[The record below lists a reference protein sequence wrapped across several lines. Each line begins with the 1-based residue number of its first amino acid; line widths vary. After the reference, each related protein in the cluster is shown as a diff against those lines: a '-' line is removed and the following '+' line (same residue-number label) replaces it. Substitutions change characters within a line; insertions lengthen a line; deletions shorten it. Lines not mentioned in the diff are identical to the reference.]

1 MVIRKEWIAPEKS
14 RALSI
19 SEMENNA
26 YIIGMYFTRHEV
38 GHWTPN
44 AVAGMLGNMQAE
56 STINPARW
64 QGDKEPETE
73 EEITETGYGLVQWTP
88 YTKYAD
94 WAGSGWKGNGYK
106 QCERI
111 HYERMNNLQ
120 WVASSLYDFSFTEYI
135 MMREAPEYMADAF
148 LKNYERP
155 ENPNQP
161 IRGEYAKYWY
171 DYIIKYVMPKIW
183 IWNRKETRKKWYR

>member
-1 MVIRKEWIAPEKS
+1 MVIQKKWIAPEKS

-38 GHWTPN
+38 RYWTPN

-73 EEITETGYGLVQWTP
+73 EEVKETGYGLVQWTP

-94 WAGSGWKGNGYK
+94 WAGSGWRGDGYK

-120 WVASSLYDFSFTEYI
+120 WVATSLYNFSFTEYI
-135 MMREAPEYMADAF
+135 MMRGTPEYMADAF

-161 IRGEYAKYWY
+161 IRGIYAKYWF

-183 IWNRKETRKKWYR
+183 IWNRKEIRKKWYR